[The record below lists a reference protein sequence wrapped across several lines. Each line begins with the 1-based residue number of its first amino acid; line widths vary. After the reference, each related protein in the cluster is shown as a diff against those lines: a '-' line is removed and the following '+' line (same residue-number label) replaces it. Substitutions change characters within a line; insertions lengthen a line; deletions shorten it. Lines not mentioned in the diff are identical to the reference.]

1 MGECR
6 QYGLRVRAG
15 LVRIFV
21 ASALVAALSS
31 AAGAVGGFKTGEDL
45 MRQFNM
51 GEEGRAEQ
59 AAYIVGVLDGE
70 RIVSIVAK
78 FKSPIC
84 LPGGVPTQHLS
95 LVVHEW
101 LEKNPDRLGQQ
112 AANLVLTAVKES
124 FPCRR

>member
-1 MGECR
+1 M
-6 QYGLRVRAG
+6 LA
-15 LVRIFV
+15 LVV
-21 ASALVAALSS
+21 ASLWAGPAL
-31 AAGAVGGFKTGEDL
+31 AVGGFKTGEDL
-45 MRQFNM
+45 LRQYNL
-51 GEEGRAEQ
+51 GPEARAEQ

-70 RIVSIVAK
+70 RIVTTVAK

-84 LPGGVPTQHLS
+84 LPNGVPTAHLS

-101 LEKNPDRLGQQ
+101 LEKNPDRLHQQ

>member
-1 MGECR
+1 MT
-6 QYGLRVRAG
+6 GLAILLG
-15 LVRIFV
+15 T
-21 ASALVAALSS
+21 APAH
-31 AAGAVGGFKTGEDL
+31 AVGGFKTGEDL
-45 MRQFNM
+45 LRQFNM
-51 GEEGRAEQ
+51 GPEGRAEQ

-70 RIVSIVAK
+70 RIVSTVAK

-84 LPGGVPTQHLS
+84 LPGGVPTRHLS

-101 LEKNPDRLGQQ
+101 LEKHPERLSQQ